1 MNDKNERYLFP
12 VRKNLRL
19 KDFDYSSQNAYF
31 ITICSQNKGCLF
43 GEVEHDKM
51 HLNQYGI
58 IAEDCWKDLGNHYPG
73 ISNDIFMVMPNH
85 VHGTIIVSGEN
96 GREGSKPSPTKP
108 THLSE
113 IVRAFKTYSSKG
125 INTLRQTPGIPVWQR
140 SYYEHVIRNENDY
153 REIGEYILNN
163 PAKWANDQE
172 NINRIK

>member
-1 MNDKNERYLFP
+1 M
-12 VRKNLRL
+12 
-19 KDFDYSSQNAYF
+19 
-31 ITICSQNKGCLF
+31 G
-43 GEVEHDKM
+43 G
-51 HLNQYGI
+51 
-58 IAEDCWKDLGNHYPG
+58 
-73 ISNDIFMVMPNH
+73 
-85 VHGTIIVSGEN
+85 
-96 GREGSKPSPTKP
+96 

>member
-19 KDFDYSSQNAYF
+19 QDFDYSSQNAYF
-31 ITICSQNKGCLF
+31 ITICTQNKGCLF

-51 HLNQYGI
+51 RLNQYGI

-85 VHGTIIVSGEN
+85 VHGTIIVSCEN

-113 IVRAFKTYSSKG
+113 IVRALKRIRLKELTHSDKHQAFRCGSA
-125 INTLRQTPGIPVWQR
+125 
-140 SYYEHVIRNENDY
+140 VITNMLFGTKM
-153 REIGEYILNN
+153 IIVKLVSTF
-163 PAKWANDQE
+163 
-172 NINRIK
+172 